1 EIESAY
7 ESSDA
12 FKRSGGKKLL
22 VTSGL
27 RNPKSETG
35 NSYKTSK
42 HNDGRAFDLRVNKE
56 FYKWAL
62 NTEEGLEIMSKYN
75 FRPLDET
82 DPTTKEKTGATGDHI
97 HFDNDERYNDWIK
110 QRYTNFLM
118 AKENNTPFPLKTL
131 AVDFIDRGMY
141 DGGQ

>member
-1 EIESAY
+1 MAVKRGRLTYQQLLDEQEQRRAGLNETTTSFLNEIESAY

-97 HFDNDERYNDWIK
+97 HFDNDERYNDWI
-110 QRYTNFLM
+110 
-118 AKENNTPFPLKTL
+118 
-131 AVDFIDRGMY
+131 
-141 DGGQ
+141 